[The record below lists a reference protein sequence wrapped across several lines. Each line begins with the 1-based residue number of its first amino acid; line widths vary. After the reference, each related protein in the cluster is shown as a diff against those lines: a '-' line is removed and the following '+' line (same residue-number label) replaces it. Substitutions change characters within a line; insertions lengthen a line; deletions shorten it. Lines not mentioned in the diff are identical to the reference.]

1 MEVYVRRGEE
11 RFGPFSPDQIK
22 ESLAN
27 GALIEGDL
35 AWHKALK
42 DWVPADEVLDTLRP
56 AAAPVEETSAPASGG
71 RKKTLLAVAAGVIGL
86 GVAAAIFFSGGENKP
101 KPAPAAGSMASD
113 TPDPGPE
120 PNTPQASLGANENP
134 APEGQPSGPTEVV
147 VNPLATLPA
156 LPTGPATPVVVDDPS
171 PFGEVTRHLDK
182 GGTFYS
188 FLSTQQA
195 QGWVQTAFADGEVWM
210 REFGLVPG
218 QVPADTK
225 SVKEGLDWAR
235 EFYAGLGLT
244 GIDAIGASTREI
256 SGGLKRNVAVIHRD
270 SAAGDGLI
278 WKAFGN
284 APHELAGL
292 KLMPAET
299 ALALHGDLDLATIV
313 AWLQTMVEAHG
324 SKEFRVDFGKD
335 LKDAAFQKMLES
347 YGGEVGFFVTL
358 DPVKTIEVP
367 AAAGV
372 FGLFETKPP
381 AAGTVEK
388 GAAFPSPPAA
398 ADSKDNSPPTVKL
411 PEPGF
416 VFTLKVRDDGL
427 QKIIQ
432 GLVSGQRL
440 PLQMMQS
447 GGVTIHHL
455 PKPMPLDWPFTVQP
469 AMFQVGDYFVI
480 ASSPTLAAKVVAVQ
494 QGKAPAL
501 ADSADFKKLAGDISL
516 QGNQFHY
523 LSETLAQLH
532 SAMARRQLEAGPASG
547 PLKKL
552 MIKVMANGMAAQVSV
567 LQVRPEGIVL
577 KTHTRGIGYDSAALL
592 AGAGVPVLL
601 GAAWALPALL
611 EGGAD
616 SLAAD
621 QKFNDEMKLSQG
633 RLLAAGLMQASQTNG
648 QWPKAETWSDELLKI
663 VRDPKHFVEPLMV
676 NPLKPDEK
684 ICTWLFNRHLGGVK
698 PADLPDPRNTVLL
711 FAAESLEWNGA
722 GDDRDF
728 PVDVGEVI
736 TVFADGHLEV
746 VGPKDLAR
754 LKWKP

>member
-11 RFGPFSPDQIK
+11 QFGPFSPEQIE

-27 GALIEGDL
+27 GSLIEGDL
-35 AWHKALK
+35 AWHKGLK
-42 DWVPADEVLDTLRP
+42 DWVSVSEVPGTFRP
-56 AAAPVEETSAPASGG
+56 AAAPVEKTSAPGSGG
-71 RKKTLLAVAAGVIGL
+71 RKKTLLAVSAGVIGL
-86 GVAAAIFFSGGENKP
+86 GVAAAIFFSDGEDNL
-101 KPAPAAGSMASD
+101 KPAPASGSTASE

-120 PNTPQASLGANENP
+120 PNTPQASLGANEPP
-134 APEGQPSGPTEVV
+134 APESQPPEPTGVV

-156 LPTGPATPVVVDDPS
+156 LPTASVVEEKDPT
-171 PFGEVTRHLDK
+171 PFGEVTRHLDR
-182 GGTFYS
+182 GGTFYTY
-188 FLSTQQA
+188 LSTEQA
-195 QGWVQTAFADGEVWM
+195 QGWVQTAFADGEGWM
-210 REFGLVPG
+210 REFVLVPE
-218 QVPADTK
+218 PAPAETK
-225 SVKEGLDWAR
+225 SVKEGLDLAR
-235 EFYAGLGLT
+235 DVYAGLGLA
-244 GIDAIGASTREI
+244 GIDAIGASTLEI

-270 SAAGDGLI
+270 SAAGNGLI

-313 AWLQTMVEAHG
+313 AWLQTMTEAHG

-335 LKDAAFQKMLES
+335 LKDAAFQKVLES

-367 AAAGV
+367 ASAGV
-372 FGLFETKPP
+372 WGLFETKPP
-381 AAGTVEK
+381 VAGTDEK
-388 GAAFPSPPAA
+388 GAAFPTPAA
-398 ADSKDNSPPTVKL
+398 AGSKDQSPPTVKL

-432 GLVSGQRL
+432 GLMSGQRL
-440 PLQMMQS
+440 ALQIMPA

-469 AMFQVGDYFVI
+469 AMFQVGDYLVI
-480 ASSPTLAAKVVAVQ
+480 ASSPALAAKVVAVQ

-501 ADSADFKKLAGDISL
+501 ADSAGFKKLAGNLSL
-516 QGNQFHY
+516 QGNQFNY
-523 LSETLAQLH
+523 VSETLAQLH

-547 PLKKL
+547 SLKKL

-567 LQVRPEGIVL
+567 LQVRPEGMVL
-577 KTHTRGIGYDSAALL
+577 QTHTRGIGYDSAALL
-592 AGAGVPVLL
+592 AGAGIPVML

-633 RLLAAGLMQASQTNG
+633 RLLAAGLMQTSLSNG

-736 TVFADGHLEV
+736 TVFADGHVEV
-746 VGPKDLAR
+746 VEAKDVAR

>member
-1 MEVYVRRGEE
+1 MVFPNCAESVKNLSRSFWFMWGRERTVRRMEVYVRRGEE
-11 RFGPFSPDQIK
+11 QFGPFSPEQF
-22 ESLAN
+22 EECLAN
-27 GALIEGDL
+27 GSLIEGDL
-35 AWHKALK
+35 AWHKGLK
-42 DWVPADEVLDTLRP
+42 DWVSASEVPGTFRP
-56 AAAPVEETSAPASGG
+56 AASPVEETSAPGSGG
-71 RKKTLLAVAAGVIGL
+71 RKKTLLAVSAGVIGL
-86 GVAAAIFFSGGENKP
+86 GLAAAIFFSGGENKP
-101 KPAPAAGSMASD
+101 KPAPAAGSMASE
-113 TPDPGPE
+113 TPDPDQE
-120 PNTPQASLGANENP
+120 PTTPLASSGTVANETP
-134 APEGQPSGPTEVV
+134 APEGQPFAPTEVV

-156 LPTGPATPVVVDDPS
+156 LPTVPATPVVVVDDPS

-210 REFGLVPG
+210 REFGLILEP
-218 QVPADTK
+218 VPAETK
-225 SVKEGLDWAR
+225 SVKEGLDLAR
-235 EFYAGLGLT
+235 EVYAGLGLA

-270 SAAGDGLI
+270 SAAGNGLI

-313 AWLQTMVEAHG
+313 AWLQTMTEAHG

-367 AAAGV
+367 ASAGV
-372 FGLFETKPP
+372 WGLFETKPP
-381 AAGTVEK
+381 VAVTVEN

-398 ADSKDNSPPTVKL
+398 GSKDQSPPTVKL

-432 GLVSGQRL
+432 GLVSGPRL
-440 PLQMMQS
+440 PLQIMQS

-455 PKPMPLDWPFTVQP
+455 PKPMPLEWPFTVQP

-494 QGKAPAL
+494 QGKASAL
-501 ADSADFKKLAGDISL
+501 ADSAEFKKLAGDISL
-516 QGNQFHY
+516 QGNQIHY

-532 SAMARRQLEAGPASG
+532 SGMARRQLEAGPASG
-547 PLKKL
+547 SLKKL

-567 LQVRPEGIVL
+567 LQVRPEGMVL
-577 KTHTRGIGYDSAALL
+577 QTHTRGIGYDSAALL

-601 GAAWALPALL
+601 GAAWVMPVLL

-633 RLLAAGLMQASQTNG
+633 RLLAAGLMQTSLSNG

-663 VRDPKHFVEPLMV
+663 VRDPKYFVEPLMV
-676 NPLKPDEK
+676 NPLKPD
-684 ICTWLFNRHLGGVK
+684 
-698 PADLPDPRNTVLL
+698 
-711 FAAESLEWNGA
+711 
-722 GDDRDF
+722 
-728 PVDVGEVI
+728 
-736 TVFADGHLEV
+736 
-746 VGPKDLAR
+746 
-754 LKWKP
+754 